1 MAQQHGV
8 PNIHLKNG
16 KDNFYSRREVSG
28 LIGRLH
34 VMSKHGIQRR
44 KLDNV

>member
-1 MAQQHGV
+1 MVQLDGV

-16 KDNFYSRREVSG
+16 KDNFYSRRVVSG
-28 LIGRLH
+28 LIERLH
-34 VMSKHGIQRR
+34 VMNKYGIQMR